1 MQPTIKIMMATIIVS
16 LSLVAPGLA
25 GLYEGNVAT
34 CKRGD
39 KEMASTLIAKLA
51 KQGAADGQTLLAW
64 MYQYGIGVPHDH
76 VKAVA
81 WYRKAAEQGF
91 ALAQNNL
98 GAMYAE
104 GSGVPHDHV
113 KAVAWYRKAAEQ
125 GLASAQYNFGAMYA
139 EGSGV
144 PHDDAKAVEWYRKAA
159 EQGFAP
165 AQYNLG
171 RIYAVGHGVP
181 QDYTMAHIWLNLA
194 ADRKNRNASE
204 VMGLLARDMTP
215 DQIAEAQRLA
225 REWKPAQWMSFLR
238 AFQNALSGCR

>member
-64 MYQYGIGVPHDH
+64 MYQYGIGAPHDH
-76 VKAVA
+76 AKAVA
-81 WYRKAAEQGF
+81 
-91 ALAQNNL
+91 
-98 GAMYAE
+98 
-104 GSGVPHDHV
+104 
-113 KAVAWYRKAAEQ
+113 
-125 GLASAQYNFGAMYA
+125 
-139 EGSGV
+139 
-144 PHDDAKAVEWYRKAA
+144 WYRKAA

-181 QDYTMAHIWLNLA
+181 QDYTMAHIWFNLA

-225 REWKPAQWMSFLR
+225 REWKPAQWMSSLR